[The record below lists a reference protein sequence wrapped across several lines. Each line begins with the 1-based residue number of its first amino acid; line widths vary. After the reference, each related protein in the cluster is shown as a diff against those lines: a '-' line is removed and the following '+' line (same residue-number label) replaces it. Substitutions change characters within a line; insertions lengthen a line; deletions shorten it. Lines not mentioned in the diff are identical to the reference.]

1 VPVKSMMSLFNHTCL
16 LGWLEAGFLDG
27 IDLSSNMGNTSL
39 GQSLDQTVK
48 NTVNAL
54 DSGTGSGSVLYT

>member
-1 VPVKSMMSLFNHTCL
+1 MSLFNHTYL
-16 LGWLEAGFLDG
+16 LGWLEDGFLDET
-27 IDLSSNMGNTSL
+27 DLSSNMGNISL

-54 DSGTGSGSVLYT
+54 DSRTDSGSVLYT